1 MFHITDKTEG
11 YILQMVP
18 LFIACFSIICITLL
32 CPQRWLIVL
41 LELPI
46 WIVLFWWWHMQEV
59 YARSLEFRREN
70 GALGTYKREFEIES
84 EYDNRRHQ

>member
-1 MFHITDKTEG
+1 MFHITDKLEG

-59 YARSLEFRREN
+59 YARSPEFRRED
-70 GALGTYKREFEIES
+70 TYKRGSETDI
-84 EYDNRRHQ
+84 EYDDRRHQ

>member
-18 LFIACFSIICITLL
+18 LFIACFSMICITLL

-59 YARSLEFRREN
+59 YARSPEFR
-70 GALGTYKREFEIES
+70 
-84 EYDNRRHQ
+84 